1 MVANVF
7 VILFFAMVGLVLFL
21 QKDDEYDE
29 RQTAIMNRG
38 GRYGLLTVLL
48 LNAVFYILSVFD
60 GIPELSVRF
69 TSTMSIWSGI
79 LVASLYAI
87 WNHAYFSLKSK
98 KTSGFAFLMIVTG
111 IVNVVISVIDHL
123 GLWGRGPEIV
133 EGIKFGI
140 VGFSCLCMGATII
153 LRNHLDNAKEGD
165 D

>member
-1 MVANVF
+1 MITF
-7 VILFFAMVGLVLFL
+7 VHVL
-21 QKDDEYDE
+21 Y
-29 RQTAIMNRG
+29 
-38 GRYGLLTVLL
+38 
-48 LNAVFYILSVFD
+48 S
-60 GIPELSVRF
+60 
-69 TSTMSIWSGI
+69 SGI

-98 KTSGFAFLMIVTG
+98 KTSGFAFLMIIT
-111 IVNVVISVIDHL
+111 VVISVIDHL